1 MRLINDSTIQQ
12 IYHMKHAIQDVEDM
26 LTLISEERNVNPHRT
41 VIPVAEKS
49 GSVLYMPSS
58 DGDNYGAVK
67 VVSIFPENPSK
78 GLPTTQGTILLTELD
93 TGRHV
98 ALVAGSYLTRLRT
111 GALSAISCKH
121 LARPDSKVLTV
132 IGTGAMAFEQ
142 VLGIVEVLPIE
153 TIYLVNRTPEKA
165 EQFEA
170 RLKEFGITSKINVLS
185 DADDAVSKAD
195 VVCCATRS
203 TTDVF
208 SAGAVKPGTHIIGV
222 GSYLTEMR
230 EIPVELIPKAD
241 AIYADDVEGV
251 KVEAGEFIAA
261 ANQGI
266 WQFEDLSGALHDL
279 AANPY
284 ERKPEDITIFK
295 SVGAAH
301 FDLAVAKG
309 VYRLAQ
315 EVGVGED
322 VEM

>member
-1 MRLINDSTIQQ
+1 MRLINDSIIQH
-12 IYHMKHAIQDVEDM
+12 IYKMRHAIQDVEDM
-26 LTLISEERNVNPHRT
+26 LAHISEGSNVNPHRT
-41 VIPVAEKS
+41 VIPVDEKN

-58 DGDNYGAVK
+58 DGTNYGAVK

-78 GLPTTQGTILLTELD
+78 QLPTTQGTILLTELT

-121 LARPDSKVLTV
+121 LARTDSKILAV

-142 VLGIVEVLPIE
+142 VLGIVEVLPIQK
-153 TIYLVNRTPEKA
+153 IYLVNRTTEKA
-165 EQFEA
+165 EQFAERLEA
-170 RLKEFGITSKINVLS
+170 YGVNAQFEVVT
-185 DADDAVSKAD
+185 DADKAVSKAD

-203 TTDVF
+203 TQDVF
-208 SAGAVKPGTHIIGV
+208 SASAVKPGTHIIGV
-222 GSYLTEMR
+222 GSYLPEMR
-230 EIPVELIPKAD
+230 EIPVDIIPKAA

-251 KVEAGEFIAA
+251 QVEAGEFIAA
-261 ANQGI
+261 AEQGE
-266 WQFEDLSGALHDL
+266 WRFDDLSGALHEL
-279 AANPY
+279 VGQEYKRNAKA
-284 ERKPEDITIFK
+284 ITIFK

-309 VYRLAQ
+309 VYRLAKHL
-315 EVGVGED
+315 GVGED